1 MKRAVLFVVIA
12 LLGGLALGA
21 LFGSGMS
28 SAAQA
33 MARGATPA
41 EAILAAAPS
50 VPASPSAAVSTPGT
64 QPPYSTVSD
73 CDRVLLPQQVSSLES
88 DEEIYTWGL
97 EDGIGEPIRL
107 TGTEYFDR
115 YVYNADYASAPEQ
128 GVDEVLMQGN
138 ALENVL
144 TAYPDDHFV
153 EYHFPGL
160 DESREGF
167 DWCSLKVVLAPCEGD
182 WYLVGLIHSEWT
194 I

>member
-64 QPPYSTVSD
+64 QPAPDTDRLLERAARVLETLSDRDFQALSRLVHPERGVTLTPYSTVSD

-88 DEEIYTWGL
+88 DEEVYTWGL
-97 EDGIGEPIRL
+97 EDGIGSLSVSPGRSI
-107 TGTEYFDR
+107 
-115 YVYNADYASAPEQ
+115 
-128 GVDEVLMQGN
+128 
-138 ALENVL
+138 L
-144 TAYPDDHFV
+144 TAMSITPTT
-153 EYHFPGL
+153 PPRR
-160 DESREGF
+160 SRG
-167 DWCSLKVVLAPCEGD
+167 WTRCSCRATP
-182 WYLVGLIHSEWT
+182 WRT
-194 I
+194 F